1 MENKIYEII
10 TADMAA
16 VFEQNSFAEENG
28 VYVNGDKAV
37 RLDYDE
43 EKKLC
48 SISAAAVSE
57 GEIGEFAVLNSW
69 LVDENTT
76 ANDAKSVVL
85 DFTESF
91 EKLIG
96 KKKVR
101 GAAEVKLPQKA
112 AAGETPNV
120 TALCQKFLAVFPQY
134 KDAYKEHVA
143 LYGGFLPITFF
154 KATAV
159 PELNTLLK
167 SGTDKQLAKMTGL
180 LSEMFKKGDREVGN
194 IVVGVI
200 IAGAVAGN
208 EELYNKFM
216 ASIDSPYL
224 KPAVQFIFPRS
235 TKGALKKVLE

>member
-10 TADMAA
+10 TADMAT
-16 VFEQNSFAEENG
+16 VFCENGFNEENG
-28 VYVNGDKAV
+28 VYVGNDKAV
-37 RLDYDE
+37 CLGYDE
-43 EKKLC
+43 QKKIC
-48 SISAAAVSE
+48 TISAAAVND
-57 GEIGEFAVLNSW
+57 GQIGEFAVLNSW

-76 ANDAKSVVL
+76 ANDAKSIVL

-91 EKLIG
+91 NKLIG

-101 GAAEVKLPQKA
+101 GSSDIKLPQKA
-112 AAGETPNV
+112 AAGETPNA

-134 KDAYKEHVA
+134 KNAYKEHIA
-143 LYGGFLPITFF
+143 LYGSFLPISFF

-159 PELNTLLK
+159 PELQNLLRN
-167 SGTDKQLAKMTGL
+167 GTDKQLAKMTDL

-200 IAGAVAGN
+200 VAGAISGDK
-208 EELYNKFM
+208 ELYDRFM
-216 ASIDSPYL
+216 SSIDSQYL
-224 KPAVQFIFPRS
+224 KPAVQYIFPLS